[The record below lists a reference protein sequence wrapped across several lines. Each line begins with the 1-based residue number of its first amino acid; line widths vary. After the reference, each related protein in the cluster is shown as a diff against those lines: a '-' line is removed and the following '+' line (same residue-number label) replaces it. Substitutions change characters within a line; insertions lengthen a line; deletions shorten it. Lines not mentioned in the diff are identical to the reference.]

1 MTANKAKVLQCNLCG
16 CNDLIS
22 RLEITQPDRFE
33 AHVLSKSGI
42 KYAAR
47 EWLVCTRC
55 KVAVHDIEDEMRAG
69 LNAISSEYYEIDFG
83 NIDLHVRQQRILSL
97 PKGTSDNKCRVD
109 RTLKILKSFRN
120 FWTVPSFRLKA
131 LDFGSGL
138 GVFPIAFG
146 KELRMDNIDLDLHLV
161 ETDPRALQL
170 LQEIPEVTVHPGSF
184 NVVDH
189 NNYHIIFMNK
199 VLEHLGEPIQ
209 WITTL
214 KKALVPN
221 GLLYV
226 EVPSLRC
233 LDAEPSSGEL
243 GSLHFNLYGREAFE
257 FIARSTS
264 MKILEC
270 EEVNDP
276 SGKLTCYCVL
286 TNLGD
291 IDEAVVE
298 AL

>member
-1 MTANKAKVLQCNLCG
+1 MTVEKTKVLQCNLCG
-16 CNDLIS
+16 CDNLIP

-33 AHVLSKSGI
+33 AYVLLKNGI
-42 KYAAR
+42 KHTSR
-47 EWLVCTRC
+47 GWLVCRTC
-55 KVAVHDIEDEMRAG
+55 KVAVQDIADEMRAG

-83 NIDLHVRQQRILSL
+83 NIDLHARQQRILSL
-97 PKGTSDNKCRVD
+97 PEGISDNKCRVD
-109 RTLKILKSFRN
+109 RTVTILKSFRKL
-120 FWTVPSFRLKA
+120 WALPSFRLKV

-138 GVFPIAFG
+138 GVFPIVFG
-146 KELRMDNIDLDLHLV
+146 SELRSEKIDLDLHLV
-161 ETDPRALQL
+161 ETDPRALRL
-170 LQEIPEVTVHPGSF
+170 LQEIPDVTVHAGSF
-184 NVVDH
+184 NAVEH

-199 VLEHLGEPIQ
+199 VLEHLGEPLQ
-209 WITTL
+209 WISTL

-233 LDAEPSSGEL
+233 LDGETSSNEL
-243 GSLHFNLYGREAFE
+243 GSLHFNLYGREVFE
-257 FIARSTS
+257 FIAHRTS

-286 TNLGD
+286 SNPGGINEGLPKTL
-291 IDEAVVE
+291 
-298 AL
+298 